1 MPGEREMQKSFADY
15 MKENGWTVEL
25 NETPVASFPEN
36 ITNRYK
42 NIPRDWR
49 EFIGGIKSMV
59 SPDET
64 TWFLCAEDFDIQGDK
79 AFQWNEWELIGLES
93 AEGDMEWKNGIKSF
107 WDRHLPIV
115 MSVRGCYS
123 YYAIDLNDGSVVCG
137 AEPEFEEC
145 ETAAS
150 SFTDFTE
157 KIMKKELW
165 L

>member
-1 MPGEREMQKSFADY
+1 MQKSFVAY
-15 MKENGWTVEL
+15 MKENGWSVEL
-25 NETPVASFPEN
+25 SEAPCEVLPEA

-42 NIPRDWR
+42 NIPPDWR
-49 EFIGGIKSMV
+49 EFICGIKHMV
-59 SPDET
+59 SSDET
-64 TWFLCAEDFDIQGDK
+64 TWFLCAEDLDIQGDK
-79 AFQWNEWELIGLES
+79 AFQWNEWELISLEA
-93 AEGDMEWKNGIKSF
+93 AEGDTQWKSRIKSF
-107 WDRHLPIV
+107 WDEHLPIV

-123 YYAIDLNDGSVVCG
+123 YYAIALKDGSVVRG

-145 ETAAS
+145 ETVAA